1 MDTVKFILTLII
13 TLQVYPGYAQ
23 QNIKMPVKQNG
34 IAITMGYNQ
43 FKDENIHPKVFHG
56 LLIGSSFQHSK
67 ISKGI
72 SEYSAGLKV
81 SFMNTVYEGF
91 PSSANIL
98 IHGHYKYLF
107 TIVQDENLVCHLG
120 PVADLQY
127 GTSAY
132 FNWDESHLYFA
143 NYLSGGIGNRITYRT
158 GHKTFDLNLYFP
170 VVSIISRPEL
180 NRQYKIDN
188 MSFGGILSN
197 LSSNLESALPNK
209 NFYVKTSIDMKF
221 LSARNKSRSVG
232 YHVNYHYMRASNG
245 NPYHNIEHAVSYKFM
260 FLP

>member
-1 MDTVKFILTLII
+1 MDKVKFILTSIFILPVH
-13 TLQVYPGYAQ
+13 LGYAQ
-23 QNIKMPVKQNG
+23 QNTEMPVKQNS
-34 IAITMGYNQ
+34 ISITMGYNQ

-72 SEYSAGLKV
+72 SEYRAGLKV
-81 SFMNTVYEGF
+81 SLVNTVYEEF

-98 IHGHYKYLF
+98 IHGQYKYLF
-107 TIVQDENLVCHLG
+107 TITQNENLVYHLG
-120 PVADLQY
+120 PLADLQY

-143 NYLSGGIGNRITYRT
+143 NCLSGGIGNRITYKT
-158 GHKTFDLNLYFP
+158 GNKSFDFNIDFP
-170 VVSIISRPEL
+170 IISIICRPEL

-188 MSFGGILSN
+188 MSFGGIFSN
-197 LSSNLESALPNK
+197 LTSNLESAIPNK
-209 NFYVKTSIDMKF
+209 NFFVKTSIEMKY

-232 YHVNYHYMRASNG
+232 YHFKYHYMKASIG
-245 NPYHNIEHAVSYKFM
+245 NPYQNIEHAVSYKFM